1 MNWNDHQYTQNFI
14 SSLSARDE
22 WVRNEREGGGAR
34 EVGEGG
40 KIASERGRK
49 RETGRVVAV
58 IRLLRVFPR
67 RVNTDTKH

>member
-22 WVRNEREGGGAR
+22 WVRKEREV
-34 EVGEGG
+34 EVGEWG
-40 KIASERGRK
+40 KTASERGRK